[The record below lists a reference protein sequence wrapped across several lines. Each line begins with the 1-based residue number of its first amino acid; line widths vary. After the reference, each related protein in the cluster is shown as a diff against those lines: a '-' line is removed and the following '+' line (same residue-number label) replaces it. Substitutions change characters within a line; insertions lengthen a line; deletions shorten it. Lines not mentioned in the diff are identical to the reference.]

1 MNLPNIFMDIYDN
14 NYFSMEIPKVL
25 VSIWGLGPTYRNRM
39 KITIQKAID
48 TGYPHI
54 LPYIILTDVPSDFY
68 ELRDKTDKIIDIID
82 LHAEREKYSSW
93 SKELEYLCQERYDE
107 QKYGEEF
114 FNAKEQSKKF
124 SYAVHRFVFPRIA
137 ELGYNRFLHSDGD
150 VDIRYDKIVN
160 GTLSEEEFW
169 EQFNTPVNSVR
180 GLDLETKKMDTG
192 GAHYFNISIIVADIL
207 RYEIERLHPE
217 YNHLYCMHLETTQT
231 ECGFRYYHFADTS
244 RILKYFEIWDE
255 IAYIVLSHRYLR
267 QAVGAGGYV
276 NIDNVMH
283 TVLADVFQMQM
294 LNFGKEYHLVNIHNA
309 DRYFCPRPLGAFING
324 VEVVIK
330 AGKTRDDYM
339 EINKELIEVLKET
352 RGELF

>member
-1 MNLPNIFMDIYDN
+1 
-14 NYFSMEIPKVL
+14 MEIPKVL
-25 VSIWGLGPTYRNRM
+25 VSIWGIGPTYRNRA
-39 KITIQKAID
+39 KLTIQKAID
-48 TGYPHI
+48 TGYHHI

-68 ELRDKTDKIIDIID
+68 ELRDKTDKIIDIVDI
-82 LHAEREKYSSW
+82 HTEREKYSTW
-93 SKELEYLCQERYDE
+93 SKEVEYLCQEKHDE

-114 FNAKEQSKKF
+114 VDALNHSMRF
-124 SYAVHRFVFPRIA
+124 SYAVHRFIFPRIA

-169 EQFNTPVNSVR
+169 VQFNTPVNSVR
-180 GLDLETKKMDTG
+180 GLDLQTMKMDTG

-255 IAYIVLSHRYLR
+255 IAYMILHHRYLV
-267 QAVGAGGYV
+267 QAIGGPGYV
-276 NIDNVMH
+276 RIDNVMH
-283 TVLADVFQMQM
+283 TVLADVFQMQV
-294 LNFGKEYHLVNIHNA
+294 LDFGKEYHLVNINNA
-309 DRYFCPRPLGAFING
+309 DRYFSPRGMWAFING

-330 AGKTRDDYM
+330 PGKTREDFM
-339 EINKELIEVLKET
+339 EVNKELIEVLKET
-352 RGELF
+352 IGELF